1 MNYIKL
7 KNILKKYYS
16 KAMVDSVLTERV
28 KPSYKK
34 MLLMKQNDGIP
45 LEAWKSIRLWCGRAY
60 YDKNGILK
68 NDRSRTVAKT
78 SKKQKE

>member
-45 LEAWKSIRLWCGRAY
+45 LEAWKNIRLWCGRDY
-60 YDKNGILK
+60 YDKNGVLK
-68 NDRSRTVAKT
+68 SDRSRTVIKQT
-78 SKKQKE
+78 KGVKK